1 MKKTRSYLYVIAA
14 AALWGCLGL
23 FFRLLSG
30 VGFSQ
35 MQVVAIR
42 VTVAAAVLAVVMAI
56 KDRKLFRFRLKDVWC
71 FIGTGI
77 VSLVFFNWCY
87 FTAMD
92 LTGLSVAAVLLYT
105 APIFVMA
112 LSVWLFKERFGK
124 WKLVALIVTF
134 LGCVLVTGLIE
145 GSGRVS
151 AAGIFAG
158 LGAGVG
164 YALYSIFGRYALM
177 RGYHSMTISF
187 YTFLFAAAAAVPLS
201 GIWNVP
207 AQFWNTDTLLG
218 ALGIGVLCCLIP
230 YWLYT
235 MGLEGIENSRASII
249 ATIEPVVAA
258 VLSVTVFGEQLSVWK
273 IIGMLCIFS
282 SVVFLNIRTKKE

>member
-145 GSGRVS
+145 GGGRVS